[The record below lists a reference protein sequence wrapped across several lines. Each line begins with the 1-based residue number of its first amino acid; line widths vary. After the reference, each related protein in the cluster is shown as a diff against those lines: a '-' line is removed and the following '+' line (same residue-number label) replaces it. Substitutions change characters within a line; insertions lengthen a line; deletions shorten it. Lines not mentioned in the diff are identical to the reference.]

1 MRSIISTSIL
11 SADFSN
17 LADQIHQA
25 EDAGVDWIHIDVM
38 DGMFV
43 PNITMGPFIVE
54 TCRRITKIP
63 LDVHLMIERPELH
76 LKSFADAGANN
87 ITIQVEACTHLNRT
101 LSAIRELGCKA
112 GVALNP
118 ATAESTIQYVLDL
131 VDLVLVMTVN
141 PGFSGQVFI
150 PAMVEKIAK
159 INGMLADARSEAFLQ
174 VDGGINDRTIRLV
187 RAAGA
192 NTFVASTAIFANPKG
207 IAEGVRSLRNLLVD

>member
-25 EDAGVDWIHIDVM
+25 ENAGVDWIHIDVM
-38 DGMFV
+38 DGRFV

-54 TCRRITKIP
+54 TCKRITKLP

-76 LKSFADAGANN
+76 LKSFADAGASN
-87 ITIQVEACTHLNRT
+87 ITVQVEACTHLNRT
-101 LSAIRELGCKA
+101 LSAIREMSCKA

-131 VDLVLVMTVN
+131 ADLVLVMTVN
-141 PGFSGQVFI
+141 PGYSGQVFI

-159 INGMLADARSEAFLQ
+159 VNGMLADARSEAFLQ
-174 VDGGINDRTIRLV
+174 VDGGINEKTIRLA

-192 NTFVASTAIFANPKG
+192 NTFVASNAIFANPKG
-207 IAEGVRSLRNLLVD
+207 IAEGVKSLRNLLVD